1 MVSLRSTLEKDTSK
15 EALSCIINFSFQI
28 LKFYRIEAWTNRK
41 NIGSRKGLES
51 LGFTHE
57 ATLRKR
63 SIKFDGTRND
73 IVIYSKLKTD

>member
-1 MVSLRSTLEKDTSK
+1 MVFLFIRKGYFK
-15 EALSCIINFSFQI
+15 EALSYLINFSFQI
-28 LKFYRIEAWTNRK
+28 LKFYRIEAWTNSK
-41 NIGSRKGLES
+41 NIGSRKDLKS

-73 IVIYSKLKTD
+73 IVIYSKLESE